1 MPAWWQKHRP
11 LLMQTASLGPM
22 DINQRKDLEV
32 NPTEP
37 SPPNRG
43 MGVISVRD
51 NMIAEIRH
59 VTAQTLAGTTVL
71 AEAVGA

>member
-1 MPAWWQKHRP
+1 
-11 LLMQTASLGPM
+11 M